1 MTLRYKYPRTM
12 HLPWSPGWTKD
23 DRVLKTTEHFVGQE
37 VVVTE
42 KMDGENTTL
51 ARDYTHARSVSSSNH
66 ISRHWLKQ
74 FHSTFAYGLPADL
87 RVCGE
92 NLYAQHSIAYDNLL
106 SYFLAF
112 SVWERDFCWH
122 WDDTVEY
129 VEKLG
134 LSMVPV
140 LWRGIWDEKK
150 IVQLV
155 DQLDLT
161 RQEGIVVRRVD
172 AFSMQEFSLYLA
184 KWVRTDHVT
193 TDEHWLNKPVIP
205 NKLREL

>member
-112 SVWERDFCWH
+112 SVWERDFCFYL
-122 WDDTVEY
+122 DDTVEY

-134 LSMVPV
+134 LNMVPV

-150 IVQLV
+150 IVQLAE
-155 DQLDLT
+155 QLDLT
-161 RQEGIVVRRVD
+161 RQEGIVVRRVN
-172 AFSMQEFSLYLA
+172 AFSMQEFGLYLA

-205 NKLREL
+205 NKLRES

>member
-1 MTLRYKYPRTM
+1 MISRYKYPRTM

-23 DRVLKTTEHFVGQE
+23 DRVLKSTNHFLGQE

-51 ARDYTHARSVSSSNH
+51 GRDYTHARSTSSGNH

-74 FHSTFAYGLPADL
+74 FHSTFGYNLPDYL
-87 RVCGE
+87 RICGE
-92 NLYAQHSIAYDNLL
+92 NLYAQHSIAYENLP

-112 SVWERDFCWH
+112 SVWERELCWH
-122 WDDTVEY
+122 WDDTVDY

-134 LSMVPV
+134 LSMVPI

-150 IVQLV
+150 IVKITE
-155 DQLDLT
+155 QLDLSK
-161 RQEGIVVRRVD
+161 QEGVVVRRVN
-172 AFSMQEFSLYLA
+172 AFSVEDFSLHLA
-184 KWVRTDHVT
+184 KWVRSDHVT

-205 NKLREL
+205 NKLRDE